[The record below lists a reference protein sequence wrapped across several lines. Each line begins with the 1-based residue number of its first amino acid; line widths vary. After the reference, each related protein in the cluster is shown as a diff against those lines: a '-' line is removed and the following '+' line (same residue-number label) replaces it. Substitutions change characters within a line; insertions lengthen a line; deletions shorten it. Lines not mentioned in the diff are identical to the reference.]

1 MDEEIEIIKRN
12 KYGNGKEIFKKNGEN
27 ERKLNKKIDVGKVG
41 VNVKINVK
49 MNMFQLNGKSGYLM
63 GDEKFYGKKGV
74 KL

>member
-1 MDEEIEIIKRN
+1 VEKMDEEIEIIKRN

-49 MNMFQLNGKSGYLM
+49 MNMF
-63 GDEKFYGKKGV
+63 
-74 KL
+74 